1 MNYTTYISHKLKD
14 LDPTSIG
21 EVIRYLSHYVDSKEF
36 TDNGDVLSIPASL
49 YYMGYDRIASN
60 LKEKSPDVA
69 PLVITAAR
77 LQALKVAKKTDYNHR
92 LYRQTACVHYI
103 KDDECW
109 WLCEY
114 GVDAQVI
121 SMDDL
126 HTYFSKDDTW
136 GVSEY
141 GNDSI
146 KASAFRFDRQ
156 HIAPGFTT
164 SWGMWCISHEL
175 YHAGNFSEIAARS
188 LAFTKHHAER
198 MWRENRV
205 DSLHSDIA
213 WLFEEMAKNSAA
225 VRDCIETYRMIRKL
239 CKGTAPRLKR
249 LLAYAVK
256 YHLIERNRLRK
267 EITEKR
273 SEIKYGG

>member
-1 MNYTTYISHKLKD
+1 MIYTTYITHRLKD

-21 EVIRYLSHYVDSKEF
+21 EVIRYLSHYADSKEF

-49 YYMGYDRIASN
+49 YYMDYDKIVTN
-60 LKEKSPDVA
+60 LKKKSPDIA
-69 PLVITAAR
+69 PLVITATR
-77 LQALKVAKKTDYNHR
+77 LQALKHAKTTKYNRRLHR
-92 LYRQTACVHYI
+92 NTAYVHYDN
-103 KDDECW
+103 DDECW
-109 WLCEY
+109 WLTEY
-114 GVDAQVI
+114 GIDAQVI
-121 SMDDL
+121 DMNEL
-126 HTYFSKDDTW
+126 HTYFRQSDTW
-136 GVSEY
+136 NVSEY
-141 GNDSI
+141 SDDSI
-146 KASAFRFDRQ
+146 KACAFRFDRQ

-175 YHAGNFSEIAARS
+175 YHAGDFSEIAARS
-188 LAFTKHHAER
+188 LDFTKHHAEK

-205 DSLHSDIA
+205 DSLNSDIA
-213 WLFEEMAKNSAA
+213 WLFEEMRKNSAA

-267 EITEKR
+267 EIAEKR